1 MGLKLDGIKT
11 TLGRCPYCFETTVLV
26 SIVTDY
32 YRCSMCGEDIKQHIN
47 GSISYLPVSVEDLD
61 FLRED

>member
-11 TLGRCPYCFETTVLV
+11 TLGRCPNCFVTTVLV

-47 GSISYLPVSVEDLD
+47 GSISYLPVSAEDLD
-61 FLRED
+61 FLTED

>member
-11 TLGRCPYCFETTVLV
+11 ALGRWPYCFETTVLV

-47 GSISYLPVSVEDLD
+47 GSISYLPVSAEDLD
-61 FLRED
+61 FLREE